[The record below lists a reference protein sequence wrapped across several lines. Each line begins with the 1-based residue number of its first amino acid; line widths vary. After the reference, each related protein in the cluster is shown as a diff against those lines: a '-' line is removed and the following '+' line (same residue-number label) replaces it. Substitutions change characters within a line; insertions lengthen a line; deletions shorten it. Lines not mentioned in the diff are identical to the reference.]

1 MKSIWL
7 ATLLL
12 LGGCSGAPAPAQSP
26 VLSQRLED
34 RQPAPFS
41 SALTADLEA
50 LRDAA
55 LKSDYGYEVVKKLCA
70 IGPRLSGSE
79 QAAKAVDLVA
89 GELTR
94 MGLSVKRERVMAPHW
109 VRGEES
115 LLLGRERL
123 ALTTLG
129 GSGAT
134 PKKGLE
140 APVVVVRSWDELKAA
155 DVKGKI
161 VLFDVPF
168 DEAEAAD
175 GKAVLAYAR
184 AVPYRTRGPAEAGQK
199 GAVAALVRSV
209 GSGRL
214 PHTGETEFP
223 AGQAPLPAAALG
235 VPDAERLAARAAQ
248 GPVKVKLVLTP
259 QSLPP
264 VESCNLVADLPGS
277 DPTQVVLVSAHIDSW
292 DLGTGAGDNAAGVAM
307 ALETANLV
315 RQLKL
320 QPRRTLRVV
329 IWMSEEI
336 TQAGAH
342 AYLEAHRGE
351 LPQHFAALEND
362 LGCAAPI
369 RIDGMVDERTLQ
381 LLEPLKPIL
390 APLGA
395 GHLRASRGTRID
407 LVPLAEAGVPCF
419 SPIQDTR
426 TLFDY
431 HHTTDDVLAR
441 IEPASLQKN
450 CAVTAA
456 LAYALTQ
463 LP

>member
-1 MKSIWL
+1 MKAAWL
-7 ATLLL
+7 AALIL
-12 LGGCSGAPAPAQSP
+12 LGGCSGAPAPVASQSP
-26 VLSQRLED
+26 TTF
-34 RQPAPFS
+34 PP
-41 SALTADLEA
+41 ALTQELEA

-55 LKSDYGYEVVKKLCA
+55 LQSDYGYEVVKKLCT
-70 IGPRLSGSE
+70 IGPRLTGSE
-79 QAAKAVDLVA
+79 QAARAVDLVA
-89 GELTR
+89 EELMRLGFT
-94 MGLSVKRERVMAPHW
+94 VKREKVMAPHW

-115 LLLGRERL
+115 ATLGKERL

-134 PKKGLE
+134 PKGGLE
-140 APVVVVRSWDELKAA
+140 APVVVVRSWDELAAA

-184 AVPYRTRGPAEAGQK
+184 AVPYRTRGPAEAGKK
-199 GAVAALVRSV
+199 GAVAALVRSI

-223 AGQAPLPAAALG
+223 AGQKPLPAAALS
-235 VPDAERLAARAAQ
+235 VPATELLAARAAQ
-248 GPVKVKLVLTP
+248 GAKVKLVLTP
-259 QSLPP
+259 QNLPP

-277 DPTQVVLVSAHIDSW
+277 QPDQLVLVSAHVDSW

-320 QPRRTLRVV
+320 QPKRTLRVV
-329 IWMSEEI
+329 IWMSEEL

-342 AYLEAHRGE
+342 AYLEAHRAE
-351 LPQHFAALEND
+351 LPRHFAAIEND

-369 RIDGMVDERTLQ
+369 RIDGMVGEDSLAA
-381 LLEPLKPIL
+381 LEPLKPVL

-395 GHLRASRGTRID
+395 GHLRASKGTRID
-407 LVPLAEAGVPCF
+407 LIPLAEAGVPCY

-441 IEPASLQKN
+441 VEPADLQKN